1 MEDILRAVVGE
12 RTPEQEA
19 FLQQQRQTRQEKIEA
34 RSDRARSN
42 LDDQM
47 INLLQQP

>member
-1 MEDILRAVVGE
+1 VKKAQSSRLESM
-12 RTPEQEA
+12 
-19 FLQQQRQTRQEKIEA
+19 QRRSEKTR
-34 RSDRARSN
+34 SNN